1 MAGSTIVSRPRV
13 GADPRA
19 RNARSG
25 PLADL
30 GRGIFLHLIVI
41 GGAIIFLFPL
51 FWMVSTSLKPADQVL
66 VWPPSLFPIPPKLAN
81 YVDGWNS
88 ATFSVYYRNTI
99 LIAGASILGTLL
111 SSSLVAYGF
120 ARLRFWGRDV
130 LFILVLATMM
140 LPGQVTMIPIYIL
153 FSRLG
158 WVNTFL
164 PLIVPSFFG
173 SAFNIFL
180 LRQFF
185 LGIPL
190 ELDDAARI
198 DGCSQFGIYWRIIL
212 PLSTAALAV
221 VAIFAFTYHWNDFL
235 MPLLYLESGDLQTI
249 TLGLAS
255 MQAQPSF
262 QLPWLMAMT
271 TVALIPQI
279 VIFFLAQRQFI
290 EGIVMT
296 GIKG

>member
-1 MAGSTIVSRPRV
+1 MAS
-13 GADPRA
+13 
-19 RNARSG
+19 
-25 PLADL
+25 PLRRL
-30 GRGIFLHLIVI
+30 VLHLIVI
-41 GGAIIFLFPL
+41 GGAVIFLFPL
-51 FWMVSTSLKPADQVL
+51 FWMVSTSLKPADQVM
-66 VWPPSLFPIPPKLAN
+66 VWPPSLFPVPPKFAN

-88 ATFSVYYRNTI
+88 ATFSLYYRNTI
-99 LIAGASILGTLL
+99 LITGTSILGTVL

-120 ARLRFWGRDV
+120 ARLRFVGRDV
-130 LFILVLATMM
+130 LFLLLLATMM

-153 FSRLG
+153 FARLG
-158 WVNTFL
+158 WINTFL

-173 SAFNIFL
+173 SAFNVFL

-185 LGIPL
+185 LGIPR

-198 DGCSQFGIYWRIIL
+198 DGCSQLGIYWRIIL

-221 VAIFAFTYHWNDFL
+221 VAIFAFTYNWNDFL
-235 MPLLYLESGDLQTI
+235 MPLLYLESGYLQTI

-255 MQAQPSF
+255 MQAQASF
-262 QLPWLMAMT
+262 QFPSLMAMT

-290 EGIVMT
+290 QGIVMT